1 MEATFDLT
9 EPADLSKSSSAVASS
24 RIASLDAVRGLVMFT
39 MIYVNDIAGASEK
52 IVPAWMRHFRGDDGM
67 TFVDLVFPAFLFIV
81 GMSVPFA
88 LGGRIARGEPLWKCL
103 VHILTRTLALL
114 CLGVVMVNG
123 LPDSDRMGWSAGL
136 WSALTFLSAALW
148 LGSFSLPGQSKFSE
162 DRKRVLRILG
172 RLLHVLGF
180 AALVWLVFAYRGQ
193 EGLRIV
199 TLSPFSLHSEW
210 WGILGLIGW
219 AYLVS
224 SLVFLLFRTR
234 STALLACMTLL
245 FCLFP
250 AGQAGLFDEL
260 TISEYVGIGSM
271 IGSHGGIAV
280 AGMLLAS
287 VLTHPETRSARSRI
301 RFTLLFVLGCAVG
314 AVLVDG
320 LYGINKNAATPAWC
334 LWACAITA
342 AVWLIVHVLSETR
355 IGGWLTAPFAIA
367 GRNVLLAYLLSNAL
381 GPVLDLLNLG
391 DWYGALAGPTLTDAV
406 TRSVGTAVVI
416 LSVSVGLNRLG
427 FRLKL

>member
-1 MEATFDLT
+1 MEAAFDLT
-9 EPADLSKSSSAVASS
+9 EPADLSNTSAAVASP
-24 RIASLDAVRGLVMFT
+24 RITSIDAVRGLVMFT
-39 MIYVNDIAGASEK
+39 MIFVNDIAGASAD
-52 IVPAWMRHFRGDDGM
+52 IVPAWMRHFHGDDGM

-81 GMSVPFA
+81 GMSIPFA
-88 LGGRIARGEPLWKCL
+88 LGGRIAKGEPWWKCL
-103 VHILTRTLALL
+103 AHILTRTLALL

-123 LPDSDRMGWSAGL
+123 LPDSSQMGWSAGL
-136 WSALTFLSAALW
+136 WSALVLLSVGLW
-148 LGSFSLPGQSKFSE
+148 LGSFSLPGQSKFSA
-162 DRKRVLRILG
+162 DRRRVLRIVG
-172 RLLHVLGF
+172 ALLHVVGF
-180 AALVWLVFAYRGQ
+180 AGLVGLVLAYRGR

-224 SLVFLLFRTR
+224 SLVFLFFRTR

-245 FCLFP
+245 FCLYP
-250 AGQAGLFDEL
+250 AGQSGLFDEL
-260 TISEYVGIGSM
+260 TISQYVGIGGM

-287 VLTHPETRSARSRI
+287 VLIHPETRSSRSRI
-301 RFTLLFVLGCAVG
+301 RFTLLFALGCAAG
-314 AVLVDG
+314 AVLIDG

-342 AVWLIVHVLSETR
+342 AVWLIVHLLSETR
-355 IGGWLTAPFAIA
+355 VGRWLTGPFAVA

-391 DWYGALAGPTLTDAV
+391 DWYGGLAGPTLTNAV
-406 TRSVGTAVVI
+406 ARSVGVAVVI
-416 LSVSVGLNRLG
+416 LLVSVGLNRLG
-427 FRLKL
+427 LRLKL

>member
-1 MEATFDLT
+1 MEATFDLA
-9 EPADLSKSSSAVASS
+9 EPADLSKSSAAVASS
-24 RIASLDAVRGLVMFT
+24 RVASIDAARGLVMFT
-39 MIYVNDIAGASEK
+39 MIYVNDIAGASEE

-88 LGGRIARGEPLWKCL
+88 LGGRIAKGEPLWKCL

-123 LPDSDRMGWSAGL
+123 LPDSDQMGWSAGL
-136 WSALTFLSAALW
+136 WSALTFLSAGLW
-148 LGSFSLPGQSKFSE
+148 LGSFSLPGQSKFSA
-162 DRKRVLRILG
+162 DRKRVLRIVG
-172 RLLHVLGF
+172 KSLHVLGF
-180 AALVWLVFAYRGQ
+180 AALVWLVFAYRGRD
-193 EGLRIV
+193 GLRIV

-234 STALLACMTLL
+234 STALLACMALL

-260 TISEYVGIGSM
+260 TISEYIGIGSM

-287 VLTHPETRSARSRI
+287 VLIHPETRGARSRI
-301 RFTLLFVLGCAVG
+301 RFTLLFVLGCAAG

-355 IGGWLTAPFAIA
+355 IGGWLTGPFAVA

-381 GPVLDLLNLG
+381 WPVLDLLNLG
-391 DWYGALAGPTLTDAV
+391 DWYGGLAGPTLTNAV
-406 TRSVGTAVVI
+406 ARSVGTAVVI
-416 LSVSVGLNRLG
+416 LSVSVALNRLG